1 MEISSTKTPQ
11 NEQAR
16 PAVATVWWIVSPNGS
31 ENGQKP
37 LPKNL
42 IFHSLLDS
50 PVNPVRDPTD
60 GPRRPRTAEAEAGR
74 PIHGP
79 QPSLPSSLER
89 DTSPP
94 GRPSEAA
101 GAVRLCLSG
110 ECLSVWL
117 SVCLSGVC
125 LSGSALGL
133 ALWLSGL
140 AGLFL
145 VS

>member
-1 MEISSTKTPQ
+1 MGPQ
-11 NEQAR
+11 MA
-16 PAVATVWWIVSPNGS
+16 
-31 ENGQKP
+31 
-37 LPKNL
+37 KNCFKIDL
-42 IFHSLLDS
+42 FHPSLYSL
-50 PVNPVRDPTD
+50 VNPRT
-60 GPRRPRTAEAEAGR
+60 GHGTAQRPRTAEAEAGR